1 MALSGNRK
9 MMLVGSSADVHETVG
24 RVELLMVGDDWSL
37 QVIASLPETG
47 ATKSVLNYDGTLV
60 ATEIGETISVWKLQK
75 NKLVKLV
82 THKSDKGAIKN
93 MHFEAGAFYVL
104 TATYLWEYGLLDGS
118 KRLEEIG
125 PEVDFFIT
133 AYSCDNQL
141 TAQLFA
147 DTDELNST
155 FGLRLYSKVTRK
167 DFFNSI

>member
-1 MALSGNRK
+1 MY
-9 MMLVGSSADVHETVG
+9 TVDK
-24 RVELLMVGDDWSL
+24 VELLMIGDDWSL
-37 QVIASLPETG
+37 QVVASLPETG

-60 ATEIGETISVWKLQK
+60 ATQIGETISVWKLQK

-82 THKSDKGAIKN
+82 THKSDMGAIKN

-125 PEVDFFIT
+125 PKVGSFMT

-141 TAQLFA
+141 AAQLFA

-155 FGLRLYSKVTRK
+155 FGLRLHSKVTRK